1 MFALTG
7 NSDRNTS
14 LQEQF
19 AGTSPGEGS
28 LQDAHTLKP
37 LKLDDQRRVQ
47 EGLTELEAERQNS
60 AVHQISYGNETIALF
75 TM

>member
-7 NSDRNTS
+7 NLDINTS
-14 LQEQF
+14 LQERF
-19 AGTSPGEGS
+19 TGAGPGEVS
-28 LQDAHTLKP
+28 LQDARTLKP

-47 EGLTELEAERQNS
+47 KGLTELEAERQNS
-60 AVHQISYGNETIALF
+60 AFHQISYGNETIVLF